1 MIRRVRY
8 DRFDKDIARGEA
20 NMYTKILLP
29 LDGSDLSHQAIPH
42 AVAVAT
48 GIGAEVAL
56 LQVIDSVAH
65 IISETT
71 PATIEPVPSGE
82 LTVEIAES
90 AVQAQRDAA
99 QVNLDT
105 AKALIAEGGIESTRI
120 STEVVEGHASQA
132 IEEAVERLACDLVI
146 IASHGRSGIKRALLG
161 SVADHVA
168 RNTPDAAVLLIRPQ

>member
-1 MIRRVRY
+1 
-8 DRFDKDIARGEA
+8 
-20 NMYTKILLP
+20 MYNKILLP
-29 LDGSDLSHQAIPH
+29 LDGSDLSHQSIPH

-48 GIGAEVAL
+48 GIGAEIAL
-56 LQVIDSVAH
+56 VQVIDSVAH

-99 QVNLDT
+99 QANLDA
-105 AKALIAEGGIESTRI
+105 AKAQIVEGGIDGARVT
-120 STEVVEGHASQA
+120 TEVVEGNATQA
-132 IEEAVERLACDLVI
+132 IEEAVERLGCDLVI
-146 IASHGRSGIKRALLG
+146 IATHGRSGIKRVLLG

>member
-1 MIRRVRY
+1 
-8 DRFDKDIARGEA
+8 
-20 NMYTKILLP
+20 MYQKILLP

-42 AVAVAT
+42 AIAVAT
-48 GIGAEVAL
+48 GIDSEVTL

-90 AVQAQRDAA
+90 AVQAQREAAEVNLATATAQIVAGGIDAA
-99 QVNLDT
+99 
-105 AKALIAEGGIESTRI
+105 RI
-120 STEVVEGHASQA
+120 STEVVEGNASQA
-132 IEEAVERLACDLVI
+132 IEGAVERLGCDLVI
-146 IASHGRSGIKRALLG
+146 IATHGRSGIKRVLLG

-168 RNTPDAAVLLIRPQ
+168 RNTPGAAVLLIRPQ

>member
-1 MIRRVRY
+1 
-8 DRFDKDIARGEA
+8 
-20 NMYTKILLP
+20 MYKKILLP
-29 LDGSDLSHQAIPH
+29 MDGSELSHQSIPH
-42 AVAVAT
+42 AIAVAT

-71 PATIEPVPSGE
+71 PATIEPIPSGE

-90 AVQAQRDAA
+90 AVEGQRQAAQANLDAA
-99 QVNLDT
+99 KDEIV
-105 AKALIAEGGIESTRI
+105 AGGIEAARV
-120 STEVVEGHASQA
+120 STEVIEGNASQA
-132 IEEAVERLACDLVI
+132 IEEAVERLGCDLVI